1 MLVCLS
7 VLNTTCAMEIFQSVC
22 FLKSPGTKSTGER
35 LGEFCGGEQ
44 VAETYTSRSGGCF
57 STLLPSD
64 HFTSDH
70 FPKGNTRKNR
80 NTEMQFEN
88 TRNTN
93 TGSRELHVSQ
103 WWLLFA
109 TTSAN
114 DIQNRD
120 FQARPVFIS
129 LLWICPVVVKFCSR
143 STSWS
148 GKAKTCTSLSSGRY
162 PKRS

>member
-7 VLNTTCAMEIFQSVC
+7 MCNATCAIDLFQSVC
-22 FLKSPGTKSTGER
+22 FLKSPEIKSTGER

-70 FPKGNTRKNR
+70 FPKGNTRTKHFLR

-93 TGSRELHVSQ
+93 TGSRDLHVSQ
-103 WWLLFA
+103 WWLPLLLPMIFRIGTFKLALYLLVCCEFA
-109 TTSAN
+109 QWQLNSAEEVPV
-114 DIQNRD
+114 DLGKPRL
-120 FQARPVFIS
+120 AR
-129 LLWICPVVVKFCSR
+129 LLAVAATLR
-143 STSWS
+143 S
-148 GKAKTCTSLSSGRY
+148 
-162 PKRS
+162 